1 MTAVHTFRPRIF
13 EQDID
18 IILARRLQHDHEFAT
33 AFIVEATAQVGI
45 PPIAFEAVRVRRQ
58 ARHAGASGTID
69 ILAGIAIQGRETILL
84 LIENKVDSSF
94 TPDQP
99 AFNYPQTTAVPALV
113 TISGP
118 DKSGP
123 CSVGPERC
131 SGGGDG
137 HGPQRMDRR

>member
-99 AFNYPQTTAVPALV
+99 ERYEASAAAMTTGGRRVLAVLCVPRGYIQRSRL
-113 TISGP
+113 TGP
-118 DKSGP
+118 
-123 CSVGPERC
+123 
-131 SGGGDG
+131 
-137 HGPQRMDRR
+137 